1 MSVLEQYTYDGSRK
15 PDFQTLPTLVV
26 PDEAMPADGTEASG
40 NEGDDREI
48 QIREQLKEKAKANLV
63 EIGRLQRALH
73 AAKKRG
79 LIVILQGMPY
89 SGRTETNQYLK
100 KAMKGGVKIYSYR
113 KGECSHD
120 FLWQMHK
127 KTPKYGNIC
136 LMNSSVYADIPET
149 EGGAERVR
157 AFEKY
162 LKASGISVVRIF
174 LHVSSNRQKKRML
187 EVITTKPGGA
197 PREMP
202 RDKGWRKEYLEQ
214 FAEVIAA
221 ATPETPWYV
230 IPADSKWYA
239 RCLVTEIVRDALREC
254 VGSDEPISVEEQA
267 LAIEEMV
274 PEIVEAEVVETAE
287 AVEAVAEEVA
297 VAEGVA
303 AVEEVAAEVPAA
315 VEEAVAEELAPAE
328 MAVAPG
334 AADPETETAEVEV
347 SEDAATVEAVA
358 EEVAVAEGVAA
369 VEETVAEEPAP
380 AEMAVAPGA
389 ADPETETAEAE
400 VSEDAATVEET
411 AVEEPTSAEMAVD
424 SEVATPET
432 EPVETTVA
440 IEDVAAEEP
449 AAVEPAVTEEPA
461 APAAEAPAEPE
472 KKPARR
478 TRRKKAET
486 PPETETAEKKP
497 AARRQRRQGAPKT
510 VEETLARRRKRMG
523 SD

>member
-1 MSVLEQYTYDGSRK
+1 MMSVLEQYTYDGSRK

-26 PDEAMPADGTEASG
+26 PDEAMPADGAEASG

-63 EIGRLQRALH
+63 EIGRLQKAFH

-113 KGECSHD
+113 KGESSHD

-274 PEIVEAEVVETAE
+274 PEIVEAEVVEA
-287 AVEAVAEEVA
+287 A
-297 VAEGVA
+297 A
-303 AVEEVAAEVPAA
+303 AVEEVAAEEPAA
-315 VEEAVAEELAPAE
+315 VEEAVAEE
-328 MAVAPG
+328 
-334 AADPETETAEVEV
+334 
-347 SEDAATVEAVA
+347 S
-358 EEVAVAEGVAA
+358 
-369 VEETVAEEPAP
+369 
-380 AEMAVAPGA
+380 
-389 ADPETETAEAE
+389 
-400 VSEDAATVEET
+400 
-411 AVEEPTSAEMAVD
+411 
-424 SEVATPET
+424 
-432 EPVETTVA
+432 VETTVA

-486 PPETETAEKKP
+486 PAETEPAEKKP
-497 AARRQRRQGAPKT
+497 AARRPRKQGAPKT

>member
-48 QIREQLKEKAKANLV
+48 QIQEQLKEKAKANLV
-63 EIGRLQRALH
+63 EIGRLQKAFH

-202 RDKGWRKEYLEQ
+202 KDKGWRKEYLEQ

-254 VGSDEPISVEEQA
+254 VGSDEAISVEEQA
-267 LAIEEMV
+267 LAIEAMV
-274 PEIVEAEVVETAE
+274 PEIVEAEVVTA
-287 AVEAVAEEVA
+287 
-297 VAEGVA
+297 A
-303 AVEEVAAEVPAA
+303 AVEEAASEEPAA
-315 VEEAVAEELAPAE
+315 VEEAVAEELAA
-328 MAVAPG
+328 
-334 AADPETETAEVEV
+334 PETEPAEAEAA
-347 SEDAATVEAVA
+347 EAAATIEVAVEEVAVEAAPSEEPAVEGAVA
-358 EEVAVAEGVAA
+358 EEAV
-369 VEETVAEEPAP
+369 
-380 AEMAVAPGA
+380 
-389 ADPETETAEAE
+389 
-400 VSEDAATVEET
+400 
-411 AVEEPTSAEMAVD
+411 
-424 SEVATPET
+424 TPET
-432 EPVETTVA
+432 EPVA
-440 IEDVAAEEP
+440 I
-449 AAVEPAVTEEPA
+449 VEAVTEKQA
-461 APAAEAPAEPE
+461 AATSEASAEESAADPE

>member
-63 EIGRLQRALH
+63 EIGRLQKAFH

-202 RDKGWRKEYLEQ
+202 KDKGWRKEYLEQ

-274 PEIVEAEVVETAE
+274 PEIVEAEVVEEAEASEEPAATEIVVVETESE
-287 AVEAVAEEVA
+287 AVEAAEETAVIEENAAEEPASDAEKAAAPEAEPAAVEDVVA
-297 VAEGVA
+297 AEPA
-303 AVEEVAAEVPAA
+303 AVEEVI
-315 VEEAVAEELAPAE
+315 
-328 MAVAPG
+328 
-334 AADPETETAEVEV
+334 
-347 SEDAATVEAVA
+347 
-358 EEVAVAEGVAA
+358 
-369 VEETVAEEPAP
+369 
-380 AEMAVAPGA
+380 
-389 ADPETETAEAE
+389 AEA
-400 VSEDAATVEET
+400 A
-411 AVEEPTSAEMAVD
+411 P
-424 SEVATPET
+424 
-432 EPVETTVA
+432 
-440 IEDVAAEEP
+440 AEEP
-449 AAVEPAVTEEPA
+449 AAPEEVPAD
-461 APAAEAPAEPE
+461 PE

>member
-63 EIGRLQRALH
+63 EIGRLQKALH

-136 LMNSSVYADIPET
+136 LMNSSVYADVPET

-197 PREMP
+197 PSEMP
-202 RDKGWRKEYLEQ
+202 KDKGWRKEYLEQ

-267 LAIEEMV
+267 LAIEGMV
-274 PEIVEAEVVETAE
+274 PEIVEAEVVE
-287 AVEAVAEEVA
+287 
-297 VAEGVA
+297 A
-303 AVEEVAAEVPAA
+303 A
-315 VEEAVAEELAPAE
+315 
-328 MAVAPG
+328 
-334 AADPETETAEVEV
+334 
-347 SEDAATVEAVA
+347 
-358 EEVAVAEGVAA
+358 AA
-369 VEETVAEEPAP
+369 VEET
-380 AEMAVAPGA
+380 A
-389 ADPETETAEAE
+389 A
-400 VSEDAATVEET
+400 
-411 AVEEPTSAEMAVD
+411 EEPTSAEPAVD

-440 IEDVAAEEP
+440 IEEVTAEEPSAVEEAVAEEAPAEEP
-449 AAVEPAVTEEPA
+449 ASLE
-461 APAAEAPAEPE
+461 EAPAEPE

-486 PPETETAEKKP
+486 PAETEPAEKKP
-497 AARRQRRQGAPKT
+497 AARRPRKQGAPKT

>member
-63 EIGRLQRALH
+63 EIGRLQKAFH

-197 PREMP
+197 PREIP
-202 RDKGWRKEYLEQ
+202 KDKGWRKEYLEK

-267 LAIEEMV
+267 LAIEGMV
-274 PEIVEAEVVETAE
+274 PETAAAE
-287 AVEAVAEEVA
+287 AQSAEE
-297 VAEGVA
+297 
-303 AVEEVAAEVPAA
+303 AA
-315 VEEAVAEELAPAE
+315 VEEAVAEEPEAPEA
-328 MAVAPG
+328 
-334 AADPETETAEVEV
+334 ETAEAEPEV
-347 SEDAATVEAVA
+347 I
-358 EEVAVAEGVAA
+358 EVAVLENAA
-369 VEETVAEEPAP
+369 VEESAEAESVTAETESEAAEATEETTVIETVAEEPI
-380 AEMAVAPGA
+380 
-389 ADPETETAEAE
+389 
-400 VSEDAATVEET
+400 
-411 AVEEPTSAEMAVD
+411 
-424 SEVATPET
+424 
-432 EPVETTVA
+432 A
-440 IEDVAAEEP
+440 IAEE
-449 AAVEPAVTEEPA
+449 AA
-461 APAAEAPAEPE
+461 APAEAPADPE

>member
-303 AVEEVAAEVPAA
+303 AVEE
-315 VEEAVAEELAPAE
+315 
-328 MAVAPG
+328 
-334 AADPETETAEVEV
+334 
-347 SEDAATVEAVA
+347 
-358 EEVAVAEGVAA
+358 
-369 VEETVAEEPAP
+369 TVAEEPAP

>member
-63 EIGRLQRALH
+63 EIGRLQKAFH

-197 PREMP
+197 PREIP
-202 RDKGWRKEYLEQ
+202 KDKGWRKEYLEK

-254 VGSDEPISVEEQA
+254 VGSDEPISVEEQT
-267 LAIEEMV
+267 LAIEGMV
-274 PEIVEAEVVETAE
+274 PEIVEAEVDEEAT
-287 AVEAVAEEVA
+287 AVEEAASEEPAAVEEAAAEEPA
-297 VAEGVA
+297 APETEPAE
-303 AVEEVAAEVPAA
+303 VEEVAAETVSTGETAA
-315 VEEAVAEELAPAE
+315 EELTSTEMAADTEAATPETEPIVVQDVVAEEQAPVEPAVAEE
-328 MAVAPG
+328 
-334 AADPETETAEVEV
+334 AAASETESTETTVAI
-347 SEDAATVEAVA
+347 EDVAA
-358 EEVAVAEGVAA
+358 EEQA
-369 VEETVAEEPAP
+369 
-380 AEMAVAPGA
+380 
-389 ADPETETAEAE
+389 
-400 VSEDAATVEET
+400 
-411 AVEEPTSAEMAVD
+411 SAETAVD

-432 EPVETTVA
+432 EPAETT
-440 IEDVAAEEP
+440 IEEAPAEEP
-449 AAVEPAVTEEPA
+449 T
-461 APAAEAPAEPE
+461 APEEAPAEPE
-472 KKPARR
+472 KKPTRR

>member
-63 EIGRLQRALH
+63 EIGRLQKALH

-202 RDKGWRKEYLEQ
+202 RDKGWRKEYLEK

-254 VGSDEPISVEEQA
+254 VDSDEPISVEEQA
-267 LAIEEMV
+267 LAIEGMV
-274 PEIVEAEVVETAE
+274 PEIVEAEVVE
-287 AVEAVAEEVA
+287 VAE
-297 VAEGVA
+297 
-303 AVEEVAAEVPAA
+303 AVEEVAAEEPAA
-315 VEEAVAEELAPAE
+315 VEEAAAEEPAAVEEVVAEEL
-328 MAVAPG
+328 
-334 AADPETETAEVEV
+334 ADPETETAEVEAV
-347 SEDAATVEAVA
+347 EVAAAAT
-358 EEVAVAEGVAA
+358 EEVAVAEEVAA
-369 VEETVAEEPAP
+369 VEETVAEEQAP
-380 AEMAVAPGA
+380 AEMA
-389 ADPETETAEAE
+389 ADTEASTPETE
-400 VSEDAATVEET
+400 ST
-411 AVEEPTSAEMAVD
+411 AVQDVAAEEQASAETAVD

-432 EPVETTVA
+432 EPAETT
-440 IEDVAAEEP
+440 IEEAPAEEP
-449 AAVEPAVTEEPA
+449 ATLE
-461 APAAEAPAEPE
+461 EAPAEPE

>member
-40 NEGDDREI
+40 NEGDDRKI

-63 EIGRLQRALH
+63 EIGRLQKAFH

-197 PREMP
+197 PREIP
-202 RDKGWRKEYLEQ
+202 KDKGWRKEYLEK

-267 LAIEEMV
+267 LAIEGMV
-274 PEIVEAEVVETAE
+274 PEIVEAEVDEEAT
-287 AVEAVAEEVA
+287 AVEEAASEEPAVAEEA
-297 VAEGVA
+297 AASETESAETTA
-303 AVEEVAAEVPAA
+303 AIEEVTAEEPSA
-315 VEEAVAEELAPAE
+315 VEEAVAEEAPAE
-328 MAVAPG
+328 
-334 AADPETETAEVEV
+334 
-347 SEDAATVEAVA
+347 
-358 EEVAVAEGVAA
+358 
-369 VEETVAEEPAP
+369 
-380 AEMAVAPGA
+380 
-389 ADPETETAEAE
+389 
-400 VSEDAATVEET
+400 
-411 AVEEPTSAEMAVD
+411 EPTA
-424 SEVATPET
+424 PE
-432 EPVETTVA
+432 
-440 IEDVAAEEP
+440 
-449 AAVEPAVTEEPA
+449 
-461 APAAEAPAEPE
+461 EAPADPE

-486 PPETETAEKKP
+486 PSETETAEKKP

>member
-48 QIREQLKEKAKANLV
+48 QIREQLKAKAKANLV
-63 EIGRLQRALH
+63 EIGRLQKALH

-202 RDKGWRKEYLEQ
+202 RDKGWRKEYLEK

-274 PEIVEAEVVETAE
+274 PEIVEAEVVEEAEASEEPAATEIVVVETESE
-287 AVEAVAEEVA
+287 AVEAAEETAVIEENAVEEPTITESVA
-297 VAEGVA
+297 AETESEAAEATEKTAVTEENAAEEPTITEAAAAETESEAVEAAEETAVIEENAAEEPASDAEKAAAPEAEPAAVEDVVAAEPA
-303 AVEEVAAEVPAA
+303 AVEEVI
-315 VEEAVAEELAPAE
+315 
-328 MAVAPG
+328 
-334 AADPETETAEVEV
+334 
-347 SEDAATVEAVA
+347 
-358 EEVAVAEGVAA
+358 
-369 VEETVAEEPAP
+369 
-380 AEMAVAPGA
+380 
-389 ADPETETAEAE
+389 AEA
-400 VSEDAATVEET
+400 A
-411 AVEEPTSAEMAVD
+411 P
-424 SEVATPET
+424 
-432 EPVETTVA
+432 
-440 IEDVAAEEP
+440 AEEP
-449 AAVEPAVTEEPA
+449 AAPEEV
-461 APAAEAPAEPE
+461 PAEPE

-478 TRRKKAET
+478 TRRKKTET
-486 PPETETAEKKP
+486 PSETETAEKKP

>member
-287 AVEAVAEEVA
+287 AVEA
-297 VAEGVA
+297 
-303 AVEEVAAEVPAA
+303 
-315 VEEAVAEELAPAE
+315 
-328 MAVAPG
+328 
-334 AADPETETAEVEV
+334 
-347 SEDAATVEAVA
+347 
-358 EEVAVAEGVAA
+358 
-369 VEETVAEEPAP
+369 TVAEEP
-380 AEMAVAPGA
+380 
-389 ADPETETAEAE
+389 TL
-400 VSEDAATVEET
+400 
-411 AVEEPTSAEMAVD
+411 AEMAVD

>member
-63 EIGRLQRALH
+63 EIGRLQKALH

-274 PEIVEAEVVETAE
+274 PEIVEAEVVTSAD
-287 AVEAVAEEVA
+287 EAVAEES
-297 VAEGVA
+297 A
-303 AVEEVAAEVPAA
+303 AVEEVAAEEPAA
-315 VEEAVAEELAPAE
+315 VEEAVAEE
-328 MAVAPG
+328 
-334 AADPETETAEVEV
+334 
-347 SEDAATVEAVA
+347 S
-358 EEVAVAEGVAA
+358 
-369 VEETVAEEPAP
+369 
-380 AEMAVAPGA
+380 
-389 ADPETETAEAE
+389 
-400 VSEDAATVEET
+400 ATVEE
-411 AVEEPTSAEMAVD
+411 
-424 SEVATPET
+424 
-432 EPVETTVA
+432 
-440 IEDVAAEEP
+440 VAAEEP
-449 AAVEPAVTEEPA
+449 AAVEEAVAEEPAVPETETAEVEEVAAEAVLPEETQEELTSAETAASTEAAAVQDVVAEEQAPAKMAADTEAATSETEPAETTAAIEDVTAEEPA
-461 APAAEAPAEPE
+461 AAEEAVAEATPSEEPTAPAEPE

-478 TRRKKAET
+478 NRRKKAET
-486 PPETETAEKKP
+486 PTETEPAEKKP
-497 AARRQRRQGAPKT
+497 AARRPRKQGAPKT

>member
-1 MSVLEQYTYDGSRK
+1 MMSVLEQYTYDGSRK

-26 PDEAMPADGTEASG
+26 PDEAMPVDGTEASG

-63 EIGRLQRALH
+63 EIGRLQKAFH

-100 KAMKGGVKIYSYR
+100 KAMKAGVKIYSYR

-202 RDKGWRKEYLEQ
+202 KDKGWRKEYLEQ

-267 LAIEEMV
+267 LAIEGMV
-274 PEIVEAEVVETAE
+274 PEIVEAEVVEA
-287 AVEAVAEEVA
+287 A
-297 VAEGVA
+297 A
-303 AVEEVAAEVPAA
+303 AVEEVAAEEPAA
-315 VEEAVAEELAPAE
+315 VEEAVAEE
-328 MAVAPG
+328 
-334 AADPETETAEVEV
+334 
-347 SEDAATVEAVA
+347 S
-358 EEVAVAEGVAA
+358 
-369 VEETVAEEPAP
+369 
-380 AEMAVAPGA
+380 
-389 ADPETETAEAE
+389 
-400 VSEDAATVEET
+400 
-411 AVEEPTSAEMAVD
+411 
-424 SEVATPET
+424 
-432 EPVETTVA
+432 VETTVA

-486 PPETETAEKKP
+486 PAETEPAEKKP
-497 AARRQRRQGAPKT
+497 AARRPRKQGAPKT

>member
-63 EIGRLQRALH
+63 EIGRLQKALH

-113 KGECSHD
+113 KGESSHD

-202 RDKGWRKEYLEQ
+202 KDKGWRKEYLEQ

-254 VGSDEPISVEEQA
+254 VGSDEPISVGEQA

-274 PEIVEAEVVETAE
+274 PEIVEAEVVTA
-287 AVEAVAEEVA
+287 
-297 VAEGVA
+297 
-303 AVEEVAAEVPAA
+303 
-315 VEEAVAEELAPAE
+315 
-328 MAVAPG
+328 
-334 AADPETETAEVEV
+334 
-347 SEDAATVEAVA
+347 
-358 EEVAVAEGVAA
+358 AA
-369 VEETVAEEPAP
+369 VEETSAEEP
-380 AEMAVAPGA
+380 
-389 ADPETETAEAE
+389 TL
-400 VSEDAATVEET
+400 
-411 AVEEPTSAEMAVD
+411 AEMAVD

-432 EPVETTVA
+432 EPVA
-440 IEDVAAEEP
+440 IVEAVTEKQAAVEESAAVESADEPENAAEEPDVSDAAVSEEPAVPAMEKAEEP
-449 AAVEPAVTEEPA
+449 AAATSEAS
-461 APAAEAPAEPE
+461 AEAPAEPE

-486 PPETETAEKKP
+486 PTETEPAEKKP
-497 AARRQRRQGAPKT
+497 AARRPRKQGAPKT

>member
-1 MSVLEQYTYDGSRK
+1 
-15 PDFQTLPTLVV
+15 
-26 PDEAMPADGTEASG
+26 
-40 NEGDDREI
+40 
-48 QIREQLKEKAKANLV
+48 
-63 EIGRLQRALH
+63 
-73 AAKKRG
+73 
-79 LIVILQGMPY
+79 
-89 SGRTETNQYLK
+89 
-100 KAMKGGVKIYSYR
+100 VKIYSYR
-113 KGECSHD
+113 KGESSHD

-267 LAIEEMV
+267 LAIEGMV
-274 PEIVEAEVVETAE
+274 PEIVEAEVVEA
-287 AVEAVAEEVA
+287 A
-297 VAEGVA
+297 A
-303 AVEEVAAEVPAA
+303 AVEEVAAEEPAA
-315 VEEAVAEELAPAE
+315 VEEAVAEE
-328 MAVAPG
+328 
-334 AADPETETAEVEV
+334 
-347 SEDAATVEAVA
+347 S
-358 EEVAVAEGVAA
+358 
-369 VEETVAEEPAP
+369 
-380 AEMAVAPGA
+380 
-389 ADPETETAEAE
+389 
-400 VSEDAATVEET
+400 
-411 AVEEPTSAEMAVD
+411 
-424 SEVATPET
+424 
-432 EPVETTVA
+432 VETTVA

-486 PPETETAEKKP
+486 PTETEPAEKKP
-497 AARRQRRQGAPKT
+497 AARRPRKQGAPKT

>member
-26 PDEAMPADGTEASG
+26 PDEETEASG
-40 NEGDDREI
+40 NEGDDKEI

-63 EIGRLQRALH
+63 EIGRLQKAFH

-113 KGECSHD
+113 KGESSHD

-202 RDKGWRKEYLEQ
+202 KDKGWRKEYLER

-267 LAIEEMV
+267 LAIEAMV
-274 PEIVEAEVVETAE
+274 PEIVEEEVTDK
-287 AVEAVAEEVA
+287 AVAEES
-297 VAEGVA
+297 A
-303 AVEEVAAEVPAA
+303 AVEEVAAEEPEA
-315 VEEAVAEELAPAE
+315 VEEAVAEEPA
-328 MAVAPG
+328 V
-334 AADPETETAEVEV
+334 PETETAEVEAV
-347 SEDAATVEAVA
+347 EVAAAAEAATEEVAVA
-358 EEVAVAEGVAA
+358 EEVAA
-369 VEETVAEEPAP
+369 VEEPVAEEQAP
-380 AEMAVAPGA
+380 AEMA
-389 ADPETETAEAE
+389 ADTEASTPETE
-400 VSEDAATVEET
+400 ST
-411 AVEEPTSAEMAVD
+411 AVQDVAAEEQASAETAVD

-440 IEDVAAEEP
+440 IEEVTAEEP
-449 AAVEPAVTEEPA
+449 AAVEEAV
-461 APAAEAPAEPE
+461 AEATPSEDLTAPAEPE

-486 PPETETAEKKP
+486 PSDTETSEEKP
-497 AARRQRRQGAPKT
+497 VTRRQRRQGAPKT

>member
-26 PDEAMPADGTEASG
+26 PDEETEASG

-63 EIGRLQRALH
+63 EIGRLQKAFH

-197 PREMP
+197 PREIP
-202 RDKGWRKEYLEQ
+202 KDKGWRKEYLEK

-254 VGSDEPISVEEQA
+254 VGSDEPISVEEQT
-267 LAIEEMV
+267 LAIEGMV
-274 PEIVEAEVVETAE
+274 PEIVEAEVDEEAT
-287 AVEAVAEEVA
+287 AVEEAASEEPAAVEEAAAEESA
-297 VAEGVA
+297 APETEPAE
-303 AVEEVAAEVPAA
+303 VEEVAAETVSTGETAA
-315 VEEAVAEELAPAE
+315 EELTSTEMAADTEAATPETEPIVVQDVVAEEQAPVEPAVAEE
-328 MAVAPG
+328 
-334 AADPETETAEVEV
+334 AAASETESTETTVAI
-347 SEDAATVEAVA
+347 EDVAA
-358 EEVAVAEGVAA
+358 EEQA
-369 VEETVAEEPAP
+369 
-380 AEMAVAPGA
+380 
-389 ADPETETAEAE
+389 
-400 VSEDAATVEET
+400 
-411 AVEEPTSAEMAVD
+411 SAETAVD

-432 EPVETTVA
+432 EPAETT
-440 IEDVAAEEP
+440 IEEAPAEEP
-449 AAVEPAVTEEPA
+449 T
-461 APAAEAPAEPE
+461 APEEAPAEPE
-472 KKPARR
+472 KKPTRR

>member
-15 PDFQTLPTLVV
+15 PDFQALPTLVV

-48 QIREQLKEKAKANLV
+48 QIREQLKAKAKANLV
-63 EIGRLQRALH
+63 EIGRLQKALH

-274 PEIVEAEVVETAE
+274 PEIVEAEVVEEAEASEEPAATEIVVVETESE
-287 AVEAVAEEVA
+287 AVEAAEETAVIEENAAEEPASDAEKAAAPEAEPAAVEDVVA
-297 VAEGVA
+297 AEPA
-303 AVEEVAAEVPAA
+303 AVEEVI
-315 VEEAVAEELAPAE
+315 
-328 MAVAPG
+328 
-334 AADPETETAEVEV
+334 
-347 SEDAATVEAVA
+347 
-358 EEVAVAEGVAA
+358 
-369 VEETVAEEPAP
+369 
-380 AEMAVAPGA
+380 
-389 ADPETETAEAE
+389 AEA
-400 VSEDAATVEET
+400 A
-411 AVEEPTSAEMAVD
+411 P
-424 SEVATPET
+424 
-432 EPVETTVA
+432 
-440 IEDVAAEEP
+440 AEEP
-449 AAVEPAVTEEPA
+449 AAPEEV
-461 APAAEAPAEPE
+461 PAEPE

-478 TRRKKAET
+478 TRRKKTET
-486 PPETETAEKKP
+486 PSETETAEKKP

>member
-26 PDEAMPADGTEASG
+26 PDEETEASG

-63 EIGRLQRALH
+63 EIGRLQKAFH

-202 RDKGWRKEYLEQ
+202 KDKGWRKEYLEK

-267 LAIEEMV
+267 LAIEGMV
-274 PEIVEAEVVETAE
+274 PEIVEAEEVE
-287 AVEAVAEEVA
+287 VAE
-297 VAEGVA
+297 
-303 AVEEVAAEVPAA
+303 AVEEVAAEEPAA
-315 VEEAVAEELAPAE
+315 VEEAVAEEPA
-328 MAVAPG
+328 V
-334 AADPETETAEVEV
+334 PETETAEAEAAEV
-347 SEDAATVEAVA
+347 AAAAT
-358 EEVAVAEGVAA
+358 EEVAVAEEVAA
-369 VEETVAEEPAP
+369 VEETVAEEQAP
-380 AEMAVAPGA
+380 AEMA
-389 ADPETETAEAE
+389 ADTEASTPETE
-400 VSEDAATVEET
+400 ST
-411 AVEEPTSAEMAVD
+411 AVQDVAAEEQASAEMAVD

-440 IEDVAAEEP
+440 IEEVTAEEP
-449 AAVEPAVTEEPA
+449 AAVEEAV
-461 APAAEAPAEPE
+461 AEATPSEDLTAPTEPE

-486 PPETETAEKKP
+486 PSDTETSEEKP
-497 AARRQRRQGAPKT
+497 VTRRQRRQGAPKT

>member
-63 EIGRLQRALH
+63 EIGRLQKALH

-136 LMNSSVYADIPET
+136 LMNSSVYADVPET

-162 LKASGISVVRIF
+162 LKASGITVVRIF

-202 RDKGWRKEYLEQ
+202 KDKGWRKEYLER

-254 VGSDEPISVEEQA
+254 VGSDEPISVEEQVE
-267 LAIEEMV
+267 AIEGMV
-274 PEIVEAEVVETAE
+274 PEIVEAEVVEE
-287 AVEAVAEEVA
+287 
-297 VAEGVA
+297 A
-303 AVEEVAAEVPAA
+303 AVEEGPVVVEAAVSENTEAEESVSTENVTVETESEAAEKTA
-315 VEEAVAEELAPAE
+315 VIEEPVAEEEAVAEEASASEAEPAE
-328 MAVAPG
+328 IT
-334 AADPETETAEVEV
+334 AAI
-347 SEDAATVEAVA
+347 
-358 EEVAVAEGVAA
+358 EEVTAKEAAA
-369 VEETVAEEPAP
+369 VEEVVAEAAPAEEPTAP
-380 AEMAVAPGA
+380 E
-389 ADPETETAEAE
+389 
-400 VSEDAATVEET
+400 
-411 AVEEPTSAEMAVD
+411 
-424 SEVATPET
+424 
-432 EPVETTVA
+432 
-440 IEDVAAEEP
+440 
-449 AAVEPAVTEEPA
+449 
-461 APAAEAPAEPE
+461 EAPADPE

-478 TRRKKAET
+478 TRKKKAET
-486 PPETETAEKKP
+486 ETPSETETAEKKP

>member
-63 EIGRLQRALH
+63 EIGRLQKALH

-202 RDKGWRKEYLEQ
+202 KDKGWRKEYLEK

-267 LAIEEMV
+267 LAIEGMV
-274 PEIVEAEVVETAE
+274 PEIVEAEVVEA
-287 AVEAVAEEVA
+287 A
-297 VAEGVA
+297 A
-303 AVEEVAAEVPAA
+303 AVEEVAAEEPAA
-315 VEEAVAEELAPAE
+315 VEEAVAEES
-328 MAVAPG
+328 
-334 AADPETETAEVEV
+334 AAPETEPAEAEAAEVAA
-347 SEDAATVEAVA
+347 AAT
-358 EEVAVAEGVAA
+358 EEVAVAEEVAA
-369 VEETVAEEPAP
+369 VEETVAEEQAP
-380 AEMAVAPGA
+380 AEMA
-389 ADPETETAEAE
+389 ADTEASTPETE
-400 VSEDAATVEET
+400 ST
-411 AVEEPTSAEMAVD
+411 AVQDVAAEEQASAEMAVD

-440 IEDVAAEEP
+440 IEEVTAEEPSAVEEAVAEEAPAEEP
-449 AAVEPAVTEEPA
+449 AAPE
-461 APAAEAPAEPE
+461 EAPAEPE

-486 PPETETAEKKP
+486 PAETEPAEKKP
-497 AARRQRRQGAPKT
+497 AARRPRKQGAPKT

>member
-26 PDEAMPADGTEASG
+26 PDEETEASG

-63 EIGRLQRALH
+63 EIGRLQKAFH

-113 KGECSHD
+113 KGESSHD

-127 KTPKYGNIC
+127 KTPKYGNVC

-202 RDKGWRKEYLEQ
+202 KDKGWRKEYLEQ

-254 VGSDEPISVEEQA
+254 VGSDEPISVEEQVE
-267 LAIEEMV
+267 AIEEMV
-274 PEIVEAEVVETAE
+274 PEIVEAEVVEDA
-287 AVEAVAEEVA
+287 AVEEGPVVVEAAVSENTEAEESVSTENVTVETESEAAEKTAVIEEPVAEEA
-297 VAEGVA
+297 A
-303 AVEEVAAEVPAA
+303 AVEEV
-315 VEEAVAEELAPAE
+315 VAEAAPAE
-328 MAVAPG
+328 
-334 AADPETETAEVEV
+334 
-347 SEDAATVEAVA
+347 
-358 EEVAVAEGVAA
+358 
-369 VEETVAEEPAP
+369 
-380 AEMAVAPGA
+380 
-389 ADPETETAEAE
+389 
-400 VSEDAATVEET
+400 
-411 AVEEPTSAEMAVD
+411 EPTA
-424 SEVATPET
+424 PE
-432 EPVETTVA
+432 
-440 IEDVAAEEP
+440 
-449 AAVEPAVTEEPA
+449 
-461 APAAEAPAEPE
+461 EAPADPE

-478 TRRKKAET
+478 TRKKKAET
-486 PPETETAEKKP
+486 ETPSETETAEKKP

>member
-26 PDEAMPADGTEASG
+26 PDEAMPANGTEASG

-63 EIGRLQRALH
+63 EIGRLQKAFH

-113 KGECSHD
+113 KGESYHD

-202 RDKGWRKEYLEQ
+202 KDKGWRKEYLEQ

-274 PEIVEAEVVETAE
+274 PEIVEAEVTDK
-287 AVEAVAEEVA
+287 AVAEES
-297 VAEGVA
+297 A
-303 AVEEVAAEVPAA
+303 AVEEVAAEEP
-315 VEEAVAEELAPAE
+315 VA
-328 MAVAPG
+328 
-334 AADPETETAEVEV
+334 PETETAEAEAA
-347 SEDAATVEAVA
+347 EAAAAAT
-358 EEVAVAEGVAA
+358 EEVAVAEEVAA
-369 VEETVAEEPAP
+369 VEETVAEEQAP
-380 AEMAVAPGA
+380 AEMEVAPGA

-400 VSEDAATVEET
+400 AVEVAAAATEEVAVAEEVAAVEET
-411 AVEEPTSAEMAVD
+411 VAEEQASAEMAVD

-440 IEDVAAEEP
+440 IEDIAAEEP

-486 PPETETAEKKP
+486 PAETEPAEKKP
-497 AARRQRRQGAPKT
+497 AARRPRKQGAPKT

>member
-15 PDFQTLPTLVV
+15 PDFQALPTLVV
-26 PDEAMPADGTEASG
+26 PDDGTETSG

-48 QIREQLKEKAKANLV
+48 QIREQLKAKAKANLV
-63 EIGRLQRALH
+63 EIGRLQKAFH

-202 RDKGWRKEYLEQ
+202 KDKGWRKEYLEQ

-274 PEIVEAEVVETAE
+274 PEIVEAEVVEEAEASEEPAATEIVVVETESE
-287 AVEAVAEEVA
+287 AVEAAEETAVIEENAAEEPTITEAAAAETESEAVEAAEETAVIEENAAEEPASDAEKAAAPEAEPAAVEDVVA
-297 VAEGVA
+297 AEPA
-303 AVEEVAAEVPAA
+303 AVEEVI
-315 VEEAVAEELAPAE
+315 
-328 MAVAPG
+328 
-334 AADPETETAEVEV
+334 
-347 SEDAATVEAVA
+347 
-358 EEVAVAEGVAA
+358 
-369 VEETVAEEPAP
+369 
-380 AEMAVAPGA
+380 
-389 ADPETETAEAE
+389 AEA
-400 VSEDAATVEET
+400 A
-411 AVEEPTSAEMAVD
+411 P
-424 SEVATPET
+424 
-432 EPVETTVA
+432 
-440 IEDVAAEEP
+440 AEEP
-449 AAVEPAVTEEPA
+449 AAPEEV
-461 APAAEAPAEPE
+461 PAEPE

-478 TRRKKAET
+478 TRRKKTET
-486 PPETETAEKKP
+486 PSETETAEKKP

>member
-26 PDEAMPADGTEASG
+26 PDEAMPADGAEASG
-40 NEGDDREI
+40 NDGDDREI

-63 EIGRLQRALH
+63 EIGRLQKAFH

-113 KGECSHD
+113 KGESTHD

-202 RDKGWRKEYLEQ
+202 KDKGWRKEYLER

-254 VGSDEPISVEEQA
+254 VGSDEPLSVEEQT

-274 PEIVEAEVVETAE
+274 PEIVEAEVVKETS
-287 AVEAVAEEVA
+287 AEE
-297 VAEGVA
+297 
-303 AVEEVAAEVPAA
+303 PI
-315 VEEAVAEELAPAE
+315 PAE
-328 MAVAPG
+328 MVA
-334 AADPETETAEVEV
+334 DT
-347 SEDAATVEAVA
+347 
-358 EEVAVAEGVAA
+358 
-369 VEETVAEEPAP
+369 
-380 AEMAVAPGA
+380 
-389 ADPETETAEAE
+389 
-400 VSEDAATVEET
+400 
-411 AVEEPTSAEMAVD
+411 
-424 SEVATPET
+424 EVATPET
-432 EPVETTVA
+432 EPAAVQDVVAEEQASAEMAADTEAATPETEPAEVEEVAAETVST
-440 IEDVAAEEP
+440 EETAAEEP
-449 AAVEPAVTEEPA
+449 AAFEEAVAEEAPAEEPA
-461 APAAEAPAEPE
+461 APEEAPAEPE

-486 PPETETAEKKP
+486 PAETEAAEKKP

>member
-26 PDEAMPADGTEASG
+26 PDEETEASG

-63 EIGRLQRALH
+63 EIGRLQKAFH

-113 KGECSHD
+113 KGESSHD

-202 RDKGWRKEYLEQ
+202 KDKGWRKEYLER

-274 PEIVEAEVVETAE
+274 PEIVEAEVVEAAE
-287 AVEAVAEEVA
+287 
-297 VAEGVA
+297 
-303 AVEEVAAEVPAA
+303 AVEEVAAEEPAA
-315 VEEAVAEELAPAE
+315 VEEAVAEE
-328 MAVAPG
+328 
-334 AADPETETAEVEV
+334 
-347 SEDAATVEAVA
+347 S
-358 EEVAVAEGVAA
+358 
-369 VEETVAEEPAP
+369 
-380 AEMAVAPGA
+380 
-389 ADPETETAEAE
+389 
-400 VSEDAATVEET
+400 
-411 AVEEPTSAEMAVD
+411 
-424 SEVATPET
+424 
-432 EPVETTVA
+432 VETTVA

-486 PPETETAEKKP
+486 PAETEPAEKKP
-497 AARRQRRQGAPKT
+497 AARRPRKQGAPKT

>member
-26 PDEAMPADGTEASG
+26 PDEAMPVDGTEASG

-63 EIGRLQRALH
+63 EIGRLQKAFH

-202 RDKGWRKEYLEQ
+202 KDKGWRKEYLEQ

-254 VGSDEPISVEEQA
+254 VGSDEPSSVEEQA
-267 LAIEEMV
+267 LAIEGMV
-274 PEIVEAEVVETAE
+274 PEIVEAEVVEAAE
-287 AVEAVAEEVA
+287 
-297 VAEGVA
+297 
-303 AVEEVAAEVPAA
+303 AVEEVAAEEPAA
-315 VEEAVAEELAPAE
+315 VEEAVAEE
-328 MAVAPG
+328 
-334 AADPETETAEVEV
+334 
-347 SEDAATVEAVA
+347 S
-358 EEVAVAEGVAA
+358 
-369 VEETVAEEPAP
+369 
-380 AEMAVAPGA
+380 
-389 ADPETETAEAE
+389 
-400 VSEDAATVEET
+400 
-411 AVEEPTSAEMAVD
+411 
-424 SEVATPET
+424 
-432 EPVETTVA
+432 VETTVA

-486 PPETETAEKKP
+486 PAETEPAEKKP
-497 AARRQRRQGAPKT
+497 AARRPRKQGAPKT

>member
-63 EIGRLQRALH
+63 EIGRLQKALH

-202 RDKGWRKEYLEQ
+202 RDKGWRKEYLEK

-274 PEIVEAEVVETAE
+274 PEIVEAEVVEEAEASEEPAATEIVVVETESE
-287 AVEAVAEEVA
+287 AVEAAEETAVIEENAAEEPASDAEKAAAPEAEPAAVEDVVA
-297 VAEGVA
+297 AEPA
-303 AVEEVAAEVPAA
+303 AVEEVI
-315 VEEAVAEELAPAE
+315 
-328 MAVAPG
+328 
-334 AADPETETAEVEV
+334 
-347 SEDAATVEAVA
+347 
-358 EEVAVAEGVAA
+358 
-369 VEETVAEEPAP
+369 
-380 AEMAVAPGA
+380 
-389 ADPETETAEAE
+389 AEA
-400 VSEDAATVEET
+400 A
-411 AVEEPTSAEMAVD
+411 P
-424 SEVATPET
+424 
-432 EPVETTVA
+432 
-440 IEDVAAEEP
+440 AEEP
-449 AAVEPAVTEEPA
+449 AAPE
-461 APAAEAPAEPE
+461 EAPAEPE

-486 PPETETAEKKP
+486 PAETEPAEKKP
-497 AARRQRRQGAPKT
+497 AARRPRKQGAPKT

>member
-15 PDFQTLPTLVV
+15 PDFQALPTLVV

-48 QIREQLKEKAKANLV
+48 QIREQLKAKAKANLV
-63 EIGRLQRALH
+63 EIGRLQKAFH

-274 PEIVEAEVVETAE
+274 PEIVEAEVVEEAEASEEPAATEIVVVETESE
-287 AVEAVAEEVA
+287 AVEAAEETAVIEENAAEEPASDAEKAAAPEAEPAAVEDVVA
-297 VAEGVA
+297 AEPA
-303 AVEEVAAEVPAA
+303 AVEEVI
-315 VEEAVAEELAPAE
+315 
-328 MAVAPG
+328 
-334 AADPETETAEVEV
+334 
-347 SEDAATVEAVA
+347 
-358 EEVAVAEGVAA
+358 
-369 VEETVAEEPAP
+369 
-380 AEMAVAPGA
+380 
-389 ADPETETAEAE
+389 AEA
-400 VSEDAATVEET
+400 A
-411 AVEEPTSAEMAVD
+411 P
-424 SEVATPET
+424 
-432 EPVETTVA
+432 
-440 IEDVAAEEP
+440 AEEP
-449 AAVEPAVTEEPA
+449 AAPEEV
-461 APAAEAPAEPE
+461 PAEPE

-478 TRRKKAET
+478 TRRKKTET
-486 PPETETAEKKP
+486 PSETETAEKKP

>member
-63 EIGRLQRALH
+63 EIGRLQKAFH

-100 KAMKGGVKIYSYR
+100 KAMKAGVKIYSYR

-202 RDKGWRKEYLEQ
+202 KDKGWRKEYLEK

-274 PEIVEAEVVETAE
+274 PEIVEAEVVEAAE
-287 AVEAVAEEVA
+287 
-297 VAEGVA
+297 
-303 AVEEVAAEVPAA
+303 AVEEVAAEEPAA
-315 VEEAVAEELAPAE
+315 VEEAVAEE
-328 MAVAPG
+328 
-334 AADPETETAEVEV
+334 
-347 SEDAATVEAVA
+347 S
-358 EEVAVAEGVAA
+358 
-369 VEETVAEEPAP
+369 
-380 AEMAVAPGA
+380 
-389 ADPETETAEAE
+389 
-400 VSEDAATVEET
+400 
-411 AVEEPTSAEMAVD
+411 
-424 SEVATPET
+424 
-432 EPVETTVA
+432 VETTVA

-478 TRRKKAET
+478 TRKKKAET
-486 PPETETAEKKP
+486 ETPSETETAEKKP
-497 AARRQRRQGAPKT
+497 AARRPRKQGAPKT

>member
-63 EIGRLQRALH
+63 EIGRLQKAFH

-162 LKASGISVVRIF
+162 LKASGISVARIF

-202 RDKGWRKEYLEQ
+202 KDKGWRKEYLEQ

-267 LAIEEMV
+267 LAIEGMV
-274 PEIVEAEVVETAE
+274 PEIVEA
-287 AVEAVAEEVA
+287 
-297 VAEGVA
+297 
-303 AVEEVAAEVPAA
+303 
-315 VEEAVAEELAPAE
+315 
-328 MAVAPG
+328 
-334 AADPETETAEVEV
+334 
-347 SEDAATVEAVA
+347 EDAATVEAVA
-358 EEVAVAEGVAA
+358 EEVAVAEGV
-369 VEETVAEEPAP
+369 
-380 AEMAVAPGA
+380 
-389 ADPETETAEAE
+389 
-400 VSEDAATVEET
+400 T
-411 AVEEPTSAEMAVD
+411 AVEE
-424 SEVATPET
+424 
-432 EPVETTVA
+432 
-440 IEDVAAEEP
+440 VAAEEP
-449 AAVEPAVTEEPA
+449 AAVEEVAAEEPA
-461 APAAEAPAEPE
+461 AVEEAVAEELVALETEPAEAEAAEAAATIEVAVEEVAVEAAPSEEPAVEGAVAEETVTPETEPVAIVEAVTEKQAAVEESAAVESADEPENAAEEPDVSDAAVSEEPAVPAMEKAEVAVEAAPSEESAAEPE

>member
-63 EIGRLQRALH
+63 EIGRLQKAFH

-202 RDKGWRKEYLEQ
+202 KDKGWRKEYLEK

-267 LAIEEMV
+267 LAIEGMV
-274 PEIVEAEVVETAE
+274 PETAAAE
-287 AVEAVAEEVA
+287 AQSAEE
-297 VAEGVA
+297 
-303 AVEEVAAEVPAA
+303 AA
-315 VEEAVAEELAPAE
+315 VEEAVAEEPEAPEA
-328 MAVAPG
+328 
-334 AADPETETAEVEV
+334 ETAEAEPEV
-347 SEDAATVEAVA
+347 I
-358 EEVAVAEGVAA
+358 EVAVLENAA
-369 VEETVAEEPAP
+369 VEESAEAESVTAETESEAAEATEETTVIETVAEEPI
-380 AEMAVAPGA
+380 
-389 ADPETETAEAE
+389 
-400 VSEDAATVEET
+400 
-411 AVEEPTSAEMAVD
+411 
-424 SEVATPET
+424 
-432 EPVETTVA
+432 A
-440 IEDVAAEEP
+440 IAEE
-449 AAVEPAVTEEPA
+449 AA
-461 APAAEAPAEPE
+461 APAEAPADPE

>member
-1 MSVLEQYTYDGSRK
+1 M
-15 PDFQTLPTLVV
+15 
-26 PDEAMPADGTEASG
+26 
-40 NEGDDREI
+40 
-48 QIREQLKEKAKANLV
+48 
-63 EIGRLQRALH
+63 EIGRLQKAFH

-197 PREMP
+197 PREIP
-202 RDKGWRKEYLEQ
+202 KDKGWRKEYLEK

-267 LAIEEMV
+267 LAIEGMV
-274 PEIVEAEVVETAE
+274 PEIVEAEVDEEAT
-287 AVEAVAEEVA
+287 AVEEAASEEPAAVEEAAAEESA
-297 VAEGVA
+297 APETEPAE
-303 AVEEVAAEVPAA
+303 VEEVAAETVSTGETAA
-315 VEEAVAEELAPAE
+315 EELTSTEMAADTEAATPETEPIVVQDVVAEEQAPVEPAVAEE
-328 MAVAPG
+328 
-334 AADPETETAEVEV
+334 AAASETESTETTVAI
-347 SEDAATVEAVA
+347 EDVAA
-358 EEVAVAEGVAA
+358 EEQA
-369 VEETVAEEPAP
+369 
-380 AEMAVAPGA
+380 
-389 ADPETETAEAE
+389 
-400 VSEDAATVEET
+400 
-411 AVEEPTSAEMAVD
+411 SAETAVD

-432 EPVETTVA
+432 EPAETT
-440 IEDVAAEEP
+440 IEEAPAEEP
-449 AAVEPAVTEEPA
+449 T
-461 APAAEAPAEPE
+461 APEEAPAEPE
-472 KKPARR
+472 KKPTRR

>member
-63 EIGRLQRALH
+63 EIGRLQKALH

-202 RDKGWRKEYLEQ
+202 KDKGWRKEYLEQ

-274 PEIVEAEVVETAE
+274 PEIVEAEVVEEAEASEEPAATEIVVVETESE
-287 AVEAVAEEVA
+287 AVEAAEETAVIEENAAEEPASDAEKAAAPEAEPAAVEDVVA
-297 VAEGVA
+297 AEPA
-303 AVEEVAAEVPAA
+303 AVEEVI
-315 VEEAVAEELAPAE
+315 
-328 MAVAPG
+328 
-334 AADPETETAEVEV
+334 
-347 SEDAATVEAVA
+347 
-358 EEVAVAEGVAA
+358 
-369 VEETVAEEPAP
+369 
-380 AEMAVAPGA
+380 
-389 ADPETETAEAE
+389 AEA
-400 VSEDAATVEET
+400 A
-411 AVEEPTSAEMAVD
+411 P
-424 SEVATPET
+424 
-432 EPVETTVA
+432 
-440 IEDVAAEEP
+440 AEEP
-449 AAVEPAVTEEPA
+449 AAPEEV
-461 APAAEAPAEPE
+461 PAEPE

-478 TRRKKAET
+478 TRRKKTET
-486 PPETETAEKKP
+486 PSETETAEKKP

>member
-26 PDEAMPADGTEASG
+26 PDEETEASG
-40 NEGDDREI
+40 NEGDDKEI

-63 EIGRLQRALH
+63 EIGRLQKAFH

-113 KGECSHD
+113 KGESSHD

-162 LKASGISVVRIF
+162 LKASSISVVRIF

-202 RDKGWRKEYLEQ
+202 KDKGWRKEYLER

-254 VGSDEPISVEEQA
+254 VGSDEPISVEEQVE
-267 LAIEEMV
+267 AIEGMV
-274 PEIVEAEVVETAE
+274 PEIVEAEVVEE
-287 AVEAVAEEVA
+287 
-297 VAEGVA
+297 A
-303 AVEEVAAEVPAA
+303 AVEEGPVAVEAAVSENTEAEESVSTENVTVETESEAAEKTAA
-315 VEEAVAEELAPAE
+315 I
-328 MAVAPG
+328 
-334 AADPETETAEVEV
+334 
-347 SEDAATVEAVA
+347 
-358 EEVAVAEGVAA
+358 EEV
-369 VEETVAEEPAP
+369 
-380 AEMAVAPGA
+380 
-389 ADPETETAEAE
+389 
-400 VSEDAATVEET
+400 T
-411 AVEEPTSAEMAVD
+411 AVEEIVAEA
-424 SEVATPET
+424 AP
-432 EPVETTVA
+432 
-440 IEDVAAEEP
+440 AEEP
-449 AAVEPAVTEEPA
+449 AAPED
-461 APAAEAPAEPE
+461 APADPE

-478 TRRKKAET
+478 TRKKKAET
-486 PPETETAEKKP
+486 EPPSETETAEKKP
-497 AARRQRRQGAPKT
+497 AARRQNGF
-510 VEETLARRRKRMG
+510 
-523 SD
+523 

>member
-63 EIGRLQRALH
+63 EIGRLQKAFH

-197 PREMP
+197 PREIP
-202 RDKGWRKEYLEQ
+202 KDKGWRKEYLEK

-274 PEIVEAEVVETAE
+274 PEIVEAEVDEE
-287 AVEAVAEEVA
+287 AT
-297 VAEGVA
+297 
-303 AVEEVAAEVPAA
+303 AVEEVAAEEPAA
-315 VEEAVAEELAPAE
+315 LETEPAEVEEVAAETVSTGETAAEELTSTE
-328 MAVAPG
+328 MA
-334 AADPETETAEVEV
+334 ADTEA
-347 SEDAATVEAVA
+347 
-358 EEVAVAEGVAA
+358 
-369 VEETVAEEPAP
+369 
-380 AEMAVAPGA
+380 
-389 ADPETETAEAE
+389 
-400 VSEDAATVEET
+400 
-411 AVEEPTSAEMAVD
+411 
-424 SEVATPET
+424 ATPET
-432 EPVETTVA
+432 EPIVVQ
-440 IEDVAAEEP
+440 DVVAEEQAP
-449 AAVEPAVTEEPA
+449 VEPAVAEEAAAYETEPA
-461 APAAEAPAEPE
+461 ETTIEEAPAEEPTAPEEAPADPE

>member
-63 EIGRLQRALH
+63 EIGRLQKAFH

-113 KGECSHD
+113 KGESSHD

-202 RDKGWRKEYLEQ
+202 KDKGWRKEYLEK

-267 LAIEEMV
+267 LAIEGMV
-274 PEIVEAEVVETAE
+274 PEIVEAEVDEE
-287 AVEAVAEEVA
+287 ATV
-297 VAEGVA
+297 
-303 AVEEVAAEVPAA
+303 VEEAASEEPAA
-315 VEEAVAEELAPAE
+315 VEEAVAEEP
-328 MAVAPG
+328 
-334 AADPETETAEVEV
+334 
-347 SEDAATVEAVA
+347 
-358 EEVAVAEGVAA
+358 
-369 VEETVAEEPAP
+369 
-380 AEMAVAPGA
+380 
-389 ADPETETAEAE
+389 
-400 VSEDAATVEET
+400 
-411 AVEEPTSAEMAVD
+411 
-424 SEVATPET
+424 ATPET
-432 EPVETTVA
+432 ESAETTAA
-440 IEDVAAEEP
+440 IEEVTAEEPSAVEEAAAEEAPAEEP
-449 AAVEPAVTEEPA
+449 AAPE
-461 APAAEAPAEPE
+461 EAPADPE

>member
-63 EIGRLQRALH
+63 EIGRLQKAFH

-202 RDKGWRKEYLEQ
+202 KDKGWRKEYLEK

-254 VGSDEPISVEEQA
+254 VGSDEPISVEEQT

-274 PEIVEAEVVETAE
+274 PEIVEAEVVEVAE
-287 AVEAVAEEVA
+287 AVEEAASEE
-297 VAEGVA
+297 
-303 AVEEVAAEVPAA
+303 PAA
-315 VEEAVAEELAPAE
+315 VEEAVAEEL
-328 MAVAPG
+328 VA
-334 AADPETETAEVEV
+334 PETEP
-347 SEDAATVEAVA
+347 
-358 EEVAVAEGVAA
+358 AA
-369 VEETVAEEPAP
+369 VEEA
-380 AEMAVAPGA
+380 
-389 ADPETETAEAE
+389 
-400 VSEDAATVEET
+400 
-411 AVEEPTSAEMAVD
+411 
-424 SEVATPET
+424 
-432 EPVETTVA
+432 
-440 IEDVAAEEP
+440 AAEEP
-449 AAVEPAVTEEPA
+449 AAPETEPAAVEEAAAEELVAPETEPAEVEEVTAEEPSAVEEAVAEEAPAEEPA
-461 APAAEAPAEPE
+461 TPEEAPAEPE

-486 PPETETAEKKP
+486 PSETETAEKKP

>member
-1 MSVLEQYTYDGSRK
+1 
-15 PDFQTLPTLVV
+15 
-26 PDEAMPADGTEASG
+26 
-40 NEGDDREI
+40 
-48 QIREQLKEKAKANLV
+48 
-63 EIGRLQRALH
+63 
-73 AAKKRG
+73 
-79 LIVILQGMPY
+79 
-89 SGRTETNQYLK
+89 
-100 KAMKGGVKIYSYR
+100 VKIYSYR

-202 RDKGWRKEYLEQ
+202 KDKGWRKEYLEK

-274 PEIVEAEVVETAE
+274 PEIVEAEVVEAAE
-287 AVEAVAEEVA
+287 
-297 VAEGVA
+297 
-303 AVEEVAAEVPAA
+303 AVEEVAAEEPAA
-315 VEEAVAEELAPAE
+315 VEEAVAEES
-328 MAVAPG
+328 
-334 AADPETETAEVEV
+334 AAPETEPAEAEAAEVAA
-347 SEDAATVEAVA
+347 AAT
-358 EEVAVAEGVAA
+358 EEVAVAEEVAA
-369 VEETVAEEPAP
+369 VEETVAEEQAP
-380 AEMAVAPGA
+380 AEMA
-389 ADPETETAEAE
+389 ADTEASTPETESAAVQDVAAEEQA
-400 VSEDAATVEET
+400 
-411 AVEEPTSAEMAVD
+411 PAEMAVD

-486 PPETETAEKKP
+486 PAETEPAEKKP
-497 AARRQRRQGAPKT
+497 AARRPRKQGAPKT